1 MEQPTLLSYG
11 GESTLMPE
19 SPQSMASPSRQSSK
33 RACAKCV
40 KAKAKCMGHSESRES
55 ASGNLLSLGRSS
67 LQYSS

>member
-33 RACAKCV
+33 QACAMCV
-40 KAKAKCMGHSESRES
+40 KAKAKCMAPFGIEGVCQR
-55 ASGNLLSLGRSS
+55 
-67 LQYSS
+67 